1 MTDEV
6 TVQEHLVARRISVID
21 EAGRPRIALGV
32 DEEGGFAFVRMLH
45 TDGSPKAI
53 METDRDGNPWFVL
66 LDSGGFMR
74 MSIAIDADGQTE
86 LCIRD
91 RSNGTSRALF
101 SRLFRTLNR
110 TLAMNSRPFME
121 AQGSS
126 SMVQMGQN
134 ALLCT
139 SPMTATPIESVS
151 LGGLGC

>member
-91 RSNGTSRALF
+91 RSNGDIPRIVLKVVPDFEPDPGDEFETFYGGAGVVVHGPDGAERA
-101 SRLFRTLNR
+101 
-110 TLAMNSRPFME
+110 
-121 AQGSS
+121 
-126 SMVQMGQN
+126 
-134 ALLCT
+134 
-139 SPMTATPIESVS
+139 S
-151 LGGLGC
+151 LYVANDSDSD